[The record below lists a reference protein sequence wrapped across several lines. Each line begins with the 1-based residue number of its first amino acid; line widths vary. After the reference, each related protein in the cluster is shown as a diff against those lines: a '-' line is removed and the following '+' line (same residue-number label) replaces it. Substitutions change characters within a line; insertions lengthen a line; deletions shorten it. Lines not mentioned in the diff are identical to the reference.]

1 MRHHY
6 LVTYD
11 IADPQRL
18 RRVFKTMKGF
28 GAHLQLSVF
37 QCDLPDIDLV
47 RMKAALAEIIHHTE
61 DQVLIIDLG
70 STDSNPVK
78 RIEAMGIKADLD
90 ERRAR
95 VL

>member
-1 MRHHY
+1 MRRHY

-11 IADPQRL
+11 IADPKRL

-28 GAHLQLSVF
+28 GAHLQFSVF

-47 RMKAALAEIIHHTE
+47 RMKAALTEIVHQTE

-70 STDSNPVK
+70 SSDSNPVK
-78 RIEAMGIKADLD
+78 RIEAVGIKAEWE

>member
-1 MRHHY
+1 MRRHY

-11 IADPQRL
+11 IADPKRL

-37 QCDLPDIDLV
+37 QCDLPEIDLV
-47 RMKAALAEIIHHTE
+47 RMKEALTEIIHHTE

-70 STDSNPVK
+70 ATESNPVK
-78 RIEAMGIKADLD
+78 RMESLGLKAEME
-90 ERRAR
+90 ERRPR

>member
-6 LVTYD
+6 IVTYD
-11 IADPQRL
+11 ICDAKRL

-47 RMKAALAEIIHHTE
+47 RMKAALTEIIDQRE

-70 STDSNPVK
+70 SLESNPVK
-78 RIEAMGIKADLD
+78 RIEAMGVKAELE

-95 VL
+95 VV

>member
-1 MRHHY
+1 MRRHY

-11 IADPQRL
+11 IADPKRL

-37 QCDLPDIDLV
+37 QCDLPEIDLV
-47 RMKAALAEIIHHTE
+47 RMRAALTEIIHHTE

-70 STDSNPVK
+70 ATESNPVK
-78 RIEAMGIKADLD
+78 RMESLGLKAEME
-90 ERRAR
+90 ERRPR